1 MNRVNLGREIDS
13 VFNEYNMIK
22 NQINSAKRI
31 NPYFSNDNT
40 NRITQ
45 GLNQSDILYQ
55 SPIIY
60 NNNILLCYWI
70 KMLS

>member
-45 GLNQSDILYQ
+45 GLNQSDILY
-55 SPIIY
+55 
-60 NNNILLCYWI
+60 
-70 KMLS
+70 